1 VELVDGKAMIGGF
14 FVNEDSE
21 RESDEDDYGNEDND
35 VSTRNDDIIF
45 STSKSISSLSNRN
58 DAGLDLTN
66 SAKSQLHNS
75 V

>member
-1 VELVDGKAMIGGF
+1 MIGGF